1 MTNDLSSTEDFLQFL
16 IQLKHQSSLLHV
28 SGNIGRLNFFEV
40 LGRVVSTNS
49 DCLKV
54 RGRGCE
60 MEFFLSGAKFDC
72 VVPKDLP
79 QVPIRTQDPEWLFR
93 PEWRAVWRNGDTILF
108 GERSF

>member
-1 MTNDLSSTEDFLQFL
+1 
-16 IQLKHQSSLLHV
+16 
-28 SGNIGRLNFFEV
+28 
-40 LGRVVSTNS
+40 
-49 DCLKV
+49 
-54 RGRGCE
+54 

-79 QVPIRTQDPEWLFR
+79 LVPIRTQDPEWLFR